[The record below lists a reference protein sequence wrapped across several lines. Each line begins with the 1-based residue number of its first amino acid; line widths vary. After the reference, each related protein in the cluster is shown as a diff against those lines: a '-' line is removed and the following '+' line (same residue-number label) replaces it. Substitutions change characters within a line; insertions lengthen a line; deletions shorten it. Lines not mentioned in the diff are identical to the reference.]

1 MIPTDATTNR
11 RGRFQR
17 GMAGLGTSAALVVAL
32 VAQTVGIAPA
42 HAATSPAA
50 TYTVGISLA
59 HDEFNRTGDTLGS
72 AFVGGRWETAS
83 PTGLLRLQNGAA
95 TWSGFTRGQTT
106 HAWLP
111 EVSAPN
117 AQVDASFAFGL
128 ISRTLYGM
136 SHRTV
141 VRRQA
146 NGDGYVTSAAVLDNG
161 QVSLSLSR
169 VSNGVAT
176 TLAGVP
182 VAATLTSSQRLNM
195 QTRVV
200 GSRRVHLV
208 ARVWVAGTTR
218 PDWQIE
224 YADASP
230 AAITTRG
237 AVGVNASMGQAGS
250 GRSVTLNRF
259 RSRRLLAP
267 VTAPATTVAPA
278 PVG

>member
-1 MIPTDATTNR
+1 MIPPNATTNR

-17 GMAGLGTSAALVVAL
+17 GMAALGTSAALVGAL
-32 VAQTVGIAPA
+32 VAQTMGIAPA

-59 HDEFNRTGDTLGS
+59 HDEFNRTGTTLGS

-95 TWSGFTRGQTT
+95 TWSAFTRGQTT

-141 VRRQA
+141 VRRQI

-169 VSNGVAT
+169 VSNRVST

-182 VAATLTSSQRLNM
+182 VAATLTSNQLLNV

-208 ARVWVAGTTR
+208 ARVWVAGTPR
-218 PDWQIE
+218 PDWQIT
-224 YADASP
+224 YADSSP

-250 GRSVTLNRF
+250 GRSVTLTRF
-259 RSRRLLAP
+259 HTRRL
-267 VTAPATTVAPA
+267 VAPATTVAPA
-278 PVG
+278 AVG

>member
-1 MIPTDATTNR
+1 MIPSNATTNR
-11 RGRFQR
+11 RGRFHR
-17 GMAGLGTSAALVVAL
+17 GIAALGTSAALVGAL
-32 VAQTVGIAPA
+32 MAQTMGTAPA

-50 TYTVGISLA
+50 NYVVGSPLA
-59 HDEFNRTGDTLGS
+59 HDEFNRTGNTLGS

-83 PTGLLRLQNGAA
+83 PTGLLSLQNGAA
-95 TWSGFTRGQTT
+95 RWSGFTRGQTT

-111 EVSAPN
+111 QVSASN

-128 ISRTLYGM
+128 ISQTLYGM

-169 VSNGVAT
+169 MSSGVAT

-182 VAATLTSSQRLNM
+182 SAARLTSNQVLNV

-200 GSRRVHLV
+200 GSSRVHLV
-208 ARVWVAGTTR
+208 ARVWVEGAR
-218 PDWQIE
+218 VPNWQIT
-224 YADASP
+224 YADSSP

-259 RSRRLLAP
+259 RSRRLVAP